1 MEGYRY
7 VRGWSPS
14 RKVYFVLKSDQKIEK
29 FTAYDDNTPKLWD
42 QLKVESV
49 KSVLTFGNV
58 KEVKIK
64 VAISS
69 VSCDNAAMNLQAELS
84 HWDFDKVVKMSSD
97 RWNKQLDKMTVE
109 SDDEAAKRVFYTAH
123 YHTMIAPTL
132 YCDVNGEY
140 RGMNDMIYTDPKK
153 ANYTTLSLWDTYR
166 ALNPLMTIIQPE
178 MVDNVINSMLS
189 IYRQQDKLPICL

>member
-1 MEGYRY
+1 M
-7 VRGWSPS
+7 
-14 RKVYFVLKSDQKIEK
+14 
-29 FTAYDDNTPKLWD
+29 
-42 QLKVESV
+42 

-153 ANYTTLSLWDTYR
+153 ANYTTLSPFGILI
-166 ALNPLMTIIQPE
+166 AP
-178 MVDNVINSMLS
+178 
-189 IYRQQDKLPICL
+189 